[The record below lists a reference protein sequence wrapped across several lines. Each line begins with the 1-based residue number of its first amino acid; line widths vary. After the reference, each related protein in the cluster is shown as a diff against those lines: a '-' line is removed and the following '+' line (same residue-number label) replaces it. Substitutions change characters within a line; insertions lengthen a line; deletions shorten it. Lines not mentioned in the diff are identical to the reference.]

1 MEQTYSTDASDL
13 QNMRKYHN
21 QAAIEE
27 DEDAEQDTAAN
38 VIDESYIL
46 PDVVRDFILYFNE
59 HVVNR
64 EVGVIQNIYENSWQ
78 KLSDRFF
85 SDCTWPPVDTISQ
98 LVNGNEVFLYLYKE
112 LYYRHIYAKL
122 NPTLEQ
128 RFESFEN
135 YCDLFNYILNPE
147 GPVDL
152 EMPTPWLWDIIDEFI
167 YQFQAYCQFKSVHKG
182 RSMQDVEHINNNPH
196 IWDVQSV
203 LKILY
208 SVVEQSKINDQ
219 LIAFKNGSD
228 PALVSGIYGG
238 HQLYRQLGYFSLIGL
253 CRVHC
258 ILGDY
263 YTSLKVLEHVE
274 LNKKGIMGVP
284 ACQTTTYYYVAFAY
298 MMMRRNKD
306 TIRVLSSILTYIH
319 RTKQFNAHSYQYED
333 IQKKN
338 EQMYAMLAIAVSL
351 SPTRL
356 DDNLDQQLREKF
368 GDKMQRIQRGEDALE
383 GFKELFMF
391 CSPKFVT
398 PVGPPADGT
407 VQDYA
412 LAAQAKQ
419 MKLFLADVGQQVDV
433 PTIRSYLK
441 LYTTMPISKLA
452 TFIQTDEE
460 TFRTYLF
467 LYKHK
472 LSSVSWSEGSPLTG
486 ERTSGSDVDF
496 YLDADMIHIADTKI
510 ERRFGQYYLRQVDK
524 LAAIQRSM
532 QRKLWN

>member
-1 MEQTYSTDASDL
+1 MSEFEDNADL
-13 QNMRKYHN
+13 ANLRKYHN
-21 QAAIEE
+21 QVVL
-27 DEDAEQDTAAN
+27 DEDPEEYDQEFEVTNAMYQ
-38 VIDESYIL
+38 L
-46 PDVVRDFILYFNE
+46 PDVVRDFILYFHE

-85 SDCTWPPVDTISQ
+85 GDCTWPPVETISD
-98 LVNGNEVFLYLYKE
+98 LVDGDQVFLILYKE

-122 NPTLEQ
+122 VPTLEQ

-135 YCDLFNYILNPE
+135 YCDLFNFILNPD
-147 GPVDL
+147 GPVEL
-152 EMPTPWLWDIIDEFI
+152 ELPTPWLWDIIDEFI
-167 YQFQAYCQFKSVHKG
+167 YQFQAFCHFKSVHKS
-182 RSMQDVEHINNNPH
+182 RSEQDVDHIINNPH

-219 LIAFKNGSD
+219 LIAFRDGTDLAS
-228 PALVSGIYGG
+228 VSGIYGG

-263 YTSLKVLEHVE
+263 YTSLKVLENVE
-274 LNKKGIMGVP
+274 LTKKGIMGVP
-284 ACQTTTYYYVAFAY
+284 ACQTTTYYYVAFSY

-356 DDNLDQQLREKF
+356 DDNLDHQLKEKF
-368 GDKMQRIQRGEDALE
+368 GDKMQRIQRGEESTE
-383 GFKELFMF
+383 GFKELFTF
-391 CSPKFVT
+391 CSPKFVS
-398 PVGPPADGT
+398 PVGPPADGN

-419 MKLFLADVGQQVDV
+419 IKLFLADVAQQVDV

-472 LSSVSWSEGSPLTG
+472 LSSVCWTDGSALNG
-486 ERTSGSDVDF
+486 ERTSGSEVDF
-496 YLDADMIHIADTKI
+496 YLDNDMIHIADTKV
-510 ERRFGQYYLRQVDK
+510 ERRFGQYYLRQVSK
-524 LAAIQRSM
+524 LADIQRSM